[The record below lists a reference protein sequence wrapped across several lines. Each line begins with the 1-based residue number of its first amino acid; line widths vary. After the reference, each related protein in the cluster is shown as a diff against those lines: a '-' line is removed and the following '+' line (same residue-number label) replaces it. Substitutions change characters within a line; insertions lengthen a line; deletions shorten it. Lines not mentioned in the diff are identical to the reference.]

1 MNFSE
6 FLKANNLPEIGEQ
19 VIDPED
25 GMIYTVDMYIFSDY
39 DEVAIL
45 HAGGED
51 YEISFDKL
59 RTYRKMSDT
68 EIYADLLMEQQEQM

>member
-19 VIDPED
+19 VINPED
-25 GMIYTVDMYIFSDY
+25 GRVYTVFMYVFDGNG
-39 DEVAIL
+39 ELAIL
-45 HAGGED
+45 NDHDD
-51 YEISFDKL
+51 YEISFDRL
-59 RTYRKMSDT
+59 RTYRRMSDT

>member
-1 MNFSE
+1 MKFSE
-6 FLKANNLPEIGEQ
+6 FLKKNNLPQIGEQ

-25 GMIYTVDMYIFSDY
+25 GRVYTVFMYVFDGNG
-39 DEVAIL
+39 ELAIL
-45 HAGGED
+45 NDHDD

>member
-25 GMIYTVDMYIFSDY
+25 GRIYTVFMYEF
-39 DEVAIL
+39 DEYGGTAIISSRD
-45 HAGGED
+45 D

-59 RTYRKMSDT
+59 RTYRKMSET

>member
-19 VIDPED
+19 VINPED
-25 GMIYTVDMYIFSDY
+25 GRVYTVFMYVFDGNGY
-39 DEVAIL
+39 LAIINNGDD
-45 HAGGED
+45 H
-51 YEISFDKL
+51 EISFSEL
-59 RTYRKMSDT
+59 RTYRRMSDT

>member
-6 FLKANNLPEIGEQ
+6 FLKKNNLPEIGEK
-19 VIDPED
+19 VIDPEC
-25 GMIYTVDMYIFSDY
+25 GRVYTVFMYVFDGNG
-39 DEVAIL
+39 ELAIL
-45 HAGGED
+45 NDHDD
-51 YEISFDKL
+51 YEISLDKL

>member
-6 FLKANNLPEIGEQ
+6 FLKKNNLPEIDEQ
-19 VIDPED
+19 VIDPKD
-25 GMIYTVDMYIFSDY
+25 GMVYTVYMYMFSND

-45 HAGGED
+45 HADGED

-59 RTYRKMSDT
+59 RTYRKMSET
-68 EIYADLLMEQQEQM
+68 ELYADLLMEQQEQM

>member
-1 MNFSE
+1 MKFSE
-6 FLKANNLPEIGEQ
+6 FLKTNNLPEVGEQ
-19 VIDPED
+19 VIDPKY
-25 GMIYTVDMYIFSDY
+25 GMIYTVYMYVFSDY

-45 HAGGED
+45 YADGND

-59 RTYRKMSDT
+59 RTYRKMSET